1 MTSSF
6 AFSIGAL
13 LALLPAAAVRFRAA
27 DRRDGL
33 FWAGAALALLGPLL
47 WAASQVE
54 GGWRTSF
61 AVSLWV
67 TIATTMLIFVALAAL
82 SREAWRLTPLLVPY
96 LLVLGVLATIWQHA
110 PSRPLDDA
118 VPAGWLEA
126 HIVAAVLTYGLLT
139 LAAVAALAVFLQER
153 ALKLKRPTSLTRRLP
168 PIAAT
173 ETLLLRLLVACEIVL
188 GIGVLSGMAAQHFIN
203 AGWLP
208 LDHKTIFSLGAF
220 VVIGI
225 LLALHRL
232 SGLRGRRA
240 VRGILLAYL
249 LLTLA
254 FPGVKFVTDVLMQR
268 GTAASLGKPD
278 CCASLDLRQ

>member
-13 LALLPAAAVRFRAA
+13 LALLPAAAVRFRAV

-47 WAASQVE
+47 WAMSQVE

-67 TIATTMLIFVALAAL
+67 TIAATMLIFVALAAL

-126 HIVAAVLTYGLLT
+126 HIVSAVITYGLLT

-153 ALKLKRPTSLTRRLP
+153 ALKLKRPTGLTRRLP
-168 PIAAT
+168 PIAAG

-188 GIGVLSGMAAQHFIN
+188 GVGV
-203 AGWLP
+203 
-208 LDHKTIFSLGAF
+208 
-220 VVIGI
+220 

-254 FPGVKFVTDVLMQR
+254 YPGVKFVTDVLMQQ
-268 GTAASLGKPD
+268 GSAAFLGKSA
-278 CCASLDLRQ
+278 CCTSADLRR

>member
-1 MTSSF
+1 MTSSL
-6 AFSIGAL
+6 AYSVGAL
-13 LALLPAAAVRFRAA
+13 IALLPAAAVRFRAG

-33 FWAGAALALLGPLL
+33 FWAGVVLALFGPLL

-67 TIATTMLIFVALAAL
+67 TIAATMLIFVALAAL

-110 PSRPLDDA
+110 PSKPLDES

-126 HIVAAVLTYGLLT
+126 HILSAVITYGLLT

-153 ALKLKRPTSLTRRLP
+153 ALKLKRPTGLTRRLP

-188 GIGVLSGMAAQHFIN
+188 GIGLLSGVAAQHFLN
-203 AGWLP
+203 DGWLP
-208 LDHKTIFSLGAF
+208 IDHKTVFSIGAF
-220 VVIGI
+220 VVIGV

-254 FPGVKFVTDVLMQR
+254 FPGVKFVTDVLMGR
-268 GTAASLGKPD
+268 GNAAFLGKPG
-278 CCASLDLRQ
+278 CCASVDLRQ

>member
-13 LALLPAAAVRFRAA
+13 LALLPAAAVRFRAV

-47 WAASQVE
+47 WAMSQVE

-67 TIATTMLIFVALAAL
+67 TIAATMLIFVALAAL

-118 VPAGWLEA
+118 VPAGWLET
-126 HIVAAVLTYGLLT
+126 HIVSAVVTYGLLT

-153 ALKLKRPTSLTRRLP
+153 ALKLKRPTGLTRRLP
-168 PIAAT
+168 PIAAG

-188 GIGVLSGMAAQHFIN
+188 GVGVLSGMAAQHFIN
-203 AGWLP
+203 DGWLP
-208 LDHKTIFSLGAF
+208 IDHKTIFSLGAF
-220 VVIGI
+220 AVIGV

-254 FPGVKFVTDVLMQR
+254 YPGVKFVTDVLMRQ
-268 GTAASLGKPD
+268 GDAAFLGKPA
-278 CCASLDLRQ
+278 CCATADLRR